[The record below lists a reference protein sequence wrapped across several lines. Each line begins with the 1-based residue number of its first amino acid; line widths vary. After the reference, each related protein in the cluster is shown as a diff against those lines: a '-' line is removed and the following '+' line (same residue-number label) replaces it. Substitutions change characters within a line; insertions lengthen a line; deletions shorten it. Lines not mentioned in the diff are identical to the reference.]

1 MLLTGLVTEGI
12 KSYPEIDS
20 ARLSVQPPMFRSSY
34 VYNSVEQS
42 VDVIKSSTAEIRQL
56 FSEVLKV
63 MRCILVL
70 QALSCEAERSFS
82 CLRRLKTY
90 LRSTMTKK
98 RLNNVA
104 VMCNVHKDILMSLPI
119 NDVIKDFV
127 SLNSQRQQM
136 FGQTAVGI
144 V

>member
-1 MLLTGLVTEGI
+1 
-12 KSYPEIDS
+12 
-20 ARLSVQPPMFRSSY
+20 
-34 VYNSVEQS
+34 
-42 VDVIKSSTAEIRQL
+42 
-56 FSEVLKV
+56 
-63 MRCILVL
+63 
-70 QALSCEAERSFS
+70 
-82 CLRRLKTY
+82 
-90 LRSTMTKK
+90 MTQK

-104 VMCNVHKDILMSLPI
+104 VCNVHKDILMSLPI

>member
-1 MLLTGLVTEGI
+1 V
-12 KSYPEIDS
+12 
-20 ARLSVQPPMFRSSY
+20 RLSVQLPMFRSSY
-34 VYNSVEQS
+34 VYSSVEQS
-42 VDVIKSSTAEIRQL
+42 VDVIKSSAAEIRQL
-56 FSEVLKV
+56 FSEVVKV

-70 QALSCEAERSFS
+70 PASSCEAEHSFS

-90 LRSTMTKK
+90 LRSTMTQK

-104 VMCNVHKDILMSLPI
+104 ACNVHKDILMSLPI
-119 NDVIKDFV
+119 NDVIKDFI